1 MTYFRSPSF
10 HPLGFRWRYLVSAT
24 RMWQHHRLQA
34 LLSVLGVV
42 AGVGGLVTVM
52 AVGQGAQQELE
63 RAISLLG
70 AGTMVVKSIVDD
82 ERDSRITMERAQ
94 AVNRILGDEL
104 QSLVPISTFQRN
116 LLAGDRYIDNVKVI
130 GTDRDYENAY
140 QLRLHRGRF
149 VTWFDIERTE
159 RVCVLGWAL
168 ARELFPQGQPVGKQ
182 LRIGRHWY
190 TVVGW
195 LQPNLQTDVEISD
208 FELPDIDRAAYV
220 PITAI
225 TADRSQIPLDE
236 LVLKFAAEA
245 DMIRASG
252 AVQRIL
258 EFNIEGAA
266 FEYTMPIELLR
277 QKLRMQHIIQYLLGG
292 ITIVMLLVGGIGIM
306 NIMLVNVIRRRPE
319 IGLRRAV
326 GATRRDIL
334 TQFVTESTL
343 VAVTGGVVGIVV
355 GALGAVGVATLLNWP
370 VTIGAGTL
378 GLGIIVSALVGIC
391 FGSYPAMQAAS
402 VTPIRTLNEN

>member
-1 MTYFRSPSF
+1 MNHSS
-10 HPLGFRWRYLVSAT
+10 WRYFICAA
-24 RMWQHHRLQA
+24 RMWRHHRLQA

-52 AVGQGAQQELE
+52 AIGQGAQQELE
-63 RAISLLG
+63 RAINLLG
-70 AGTMVVKSIVDD
+70 AGTMVVRSIVDD
-82 ERDSRITMERAQ
+82 EQDSRIAMGRAQ
-94 AVNRILGDEL
+94 ALRRIMGNQLH
-104 QSLVPISTFQRN
+104 SLVPISTFQRN
-116 LLAGDRYIDNVKVI
+116 LLAGDRHVDDVKII

-140 QLRLHRGRF
+140 RLRLHRGRF
-149 VTWFDIERTE
+149 ITWFDIERTE

-168 ARELFPQGQPVGKQ
+168 ARELFPQGQPVGRQ
-182 LRIGRHWY
+182 VRLGRHWY

-195 LQPNLQTDVEISD
+195 LQPNVQTDIEIND
-208 FELPDIDRAAYV
+208 FELPDIDRIAYV
-220 PITAI
+220 PITTIA
-225 TADRSQIPLDE
+225 ADRSQIPLDE

-245 DMIRASG
+245 DMIKASG

-258 EFNIEGAA
+258 EFDTDGTA

-277 QKLRMQHIIQYLLGG
+277 QKLRMQRVIQYLLGG
-292 ITIVMLLVGGIGIM
+292 ITGIMLFVGGIGIM

-343 VAVTGGVVGIVV
+343 VAVAGGIVGILAGTV
-355 GALGAVGVATLLNWP
+355 AAFGVAALFGWP
-370 VTIGAGTL
+370 VAIGVGTL
-378 GLGIIVSALVGIC
+378 GLGLIVSTIVGIC

-402 VTPIRTLNEN
+402 VTPIRTLNEL

>member
-1 MTYFRSPSF
+1 MNHSS
-10 HPLGFRWRYLVSAT
+10 WRYFISAA
-24 RMWQHHRLQA
+24 RMWRHHRLQA

-52 AVGQGAQQELE
+52 AIGQGAQRELE
-63 RAISLLG
+63 RAINLLG

-82 ERDSRITMERAQ
+82 ERDSFITMERAQ
-94 AVNRILGDEL
+94 AVHRILGNEL
-104 QSLVPISTFQRN
+104 RSLVPISTFQRN
-116 LLAGDRYIDNVKVI
+116 LLAGDRYVDDVKVI

-140 QLRLHRGRF
+140 LLRLHRGRF
-149 VTWFDIERTE
+149 ITWFDIERTE

-168 ARELFPQGQPVGKQ
+168 ARELFPQGQPVGQ
-182 LRIGRHWY
+182 QVRLGRHWY
-190 TVVGW
+190 MVVGW
-195 LQPNLQTDVEISD
+195 LQPKIQTDVEISN
-208 FELPDIDRAAYV
+208 FELPDIDRTAYV
-220 PITAI
+220 PITTIA
-225 TADRSQIPLDE
+225 ADRSQIPLDE

-245 DMIRASG
+245 DMIKASG

-258 EFNIEGAA
+258 EFDTEGAA

-277 QKLRMQHIIQYLLGG
+277 QKLRMQLVIQYLLGG
-292 ITIVMLLVGGIGIM
+292 VTVIMLFVGGIGIM

-343 VAVTGGVVGIVV
+343 VAIAGGIAGILA
-355 GALGAVGVATLLNWP
+355 GTLTAFGIAVLFNWP
-370 VTIGAGTL
+370 VAVGAGTL
-378 GLGIIVSALVGIC
+378 TLGLIVSAIVGIC

-402 VTPIRTLNEN
+402 VTPIKTLNEL

>member
-1 MTYFRSPSF
+1 MNHAS
-10 HPLGFRWRYLVSAT
+10 WRYLVSAA
-24 RMWQHHRLQA
+24 RMWRHHRLQA

-42 AGVGGLVTVM
+42 AGVSGLVTVM

-82 ERDSRITMERAQ
+82 ERDSRIMMERVE
-94 AVNRILGDEL
+94 AVRRILGPEL
-104 QSLVPISTFQRN
+104 RSLVPISTYQRN
-116 LLAGDRYIDNVKVI
+116 LLAGERYVDGAKVI

-149 VTWFDIERTE
+149 ITWFDIERTE

-168 ARELFPQGQPVGKQ
+168 ARDLFPQGQPVGQ
-182 LRIGRHWY
+182 QVRIGRHWY

-195 LQPNLQTDVEISD
+195 LQPKVQTDIEIGD
-208 FELPDIDRAAYV
+208 FELPEVDRAAYV
-220 PITAI
+220 PITTIA
-225 TADRSQIPLDE
+225 ADRSQIPLDE
-236 LVLKFAAEA
+236 LVLNFAAEA
-245 DMIRASG
+245 DMIKASG

-258 EFNIEGAA
+258 EFDADGAA

-277 QKLRMQHIIQYLLGG
+277 QKLRMQRIIQYLLGG
-292 ITIVMLLVGGIGIM
+292 ITVVMLLVGGIGIM
-306 NIMLVNVIRRRPE
+306 NVMLVNVIRRRPE

-326 GATRRDIL
+326 GATPRDIL
-334 TQFVTESTL
+334 TQFVIESTL
-343 VAVTGGVVGIVV
+343 VAVAGGVAGVLVGTLAAFGIA
-355 GALGAVGVATLLNWP
+355 ALLDWP
-370 VTIGAGTL
+370 VAVGAGTL
-378 GLGIIVSALVGIC
+378 GLGLAVSAVVGIC

-402 VTPIRTLNEN
+402 VTPIKTLNQG